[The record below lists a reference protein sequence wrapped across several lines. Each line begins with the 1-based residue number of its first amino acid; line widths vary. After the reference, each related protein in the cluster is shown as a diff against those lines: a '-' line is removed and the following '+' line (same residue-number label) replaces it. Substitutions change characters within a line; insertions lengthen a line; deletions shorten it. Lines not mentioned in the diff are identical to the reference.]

1 MAEKGQVDIEHLGGV
16 IRLRE
21 EHEKVVKDC
30 ESRIQHWKK
39 VSGDYEALNDRLK
52 TLPDQLSYDI
62 MVPFGP
68 LAFMPGKLVHT
79 NEVTVLLG
87 DNWFAKCSAKQAQKV
102 VDHRMKYVKNEL
114 DGLSKTIKNFE
125 ARVGFAKNLETISAS
140 KGDYVDIREEVG
152 NNDSVVTKGKQRMA
166 HKPNSKPKQDVFF
179 DFKEEDEE
187 NEEESRDSGSRKCIM
202 TEEELWARLDELEKL
217 EELQDEQD
225 KLSDNGDMNGE
236 DTSSSSSEEEKDA
249 DAATPVNGLSLKP
262 GWSALP
268 SSTAPLRQDRK
279 EEEDFEEEEEAN
291 CLPTIYFSHTVEPKK
306 VRINT
311 GKNTTLKFSER
322 KEQKEHSKRKKKNGH
337 SNGHAHHEL
346 HKITTPADLYRLFVD
361 VKNGEPIPRKSI
373 LKSRSRENSVCSD
386 TSESSAADFEE
397 RRIMG
402 RSFSHDEA
410 THSDTSDG
418 ITEEDSPTA
427 VLLQPPS
434 RFEAFS
440 GTVIEKDPM
449 PSAVP
454 HLTISPPALPT
465 ILERKQEEVAPDVA
479 PPQQAPKRVSKFKA
493 ARLQQ
498 K

>member
-1 MAEKGQVDIEHLGGV
+1 MQN
-16 IRLRE
+16 
-21 EHEKVVKDC
+21 
-30 ESRIQHWKK
+30 SRKK

-87 DNWFAKCSAKQAQKV
+87 DNWFAKCSAKQAQKI

-125 ARVGFAKNLETISAS
+125 ARVGFAKDLETISAS

-152 NNDSVVTKGKQRMA
+152 NNDSVVTKGKQRIA
-166 HKPNSKPKQDVFF
+166 HKPNSKPKQDVVF

-187 NEEESRDSGSRKCIM
+187 NEEESRDSGSRKCVM

-262 GWSALP
+262 GWSVLP

-291 CLPTIYFSHTVEPKK
+291 YLPTIYFSHTVEPKK

-346 HKITTPADLYRLFVD
+346 HKITTPADIYRLFVD

-465 ILERKQEEVAPDVA
+465 ILERKQEEVAPDVT